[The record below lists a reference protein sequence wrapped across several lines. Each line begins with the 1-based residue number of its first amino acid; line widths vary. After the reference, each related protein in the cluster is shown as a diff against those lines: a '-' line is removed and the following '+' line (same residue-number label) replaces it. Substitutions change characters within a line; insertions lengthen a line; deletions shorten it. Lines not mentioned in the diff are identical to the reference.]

1 MRRYFS
7 SKVMVKPAVIATA
20 LFVGCLFSSVSTW
33 ATPSPLETIRSA
45 TNQALTVLK
54 DSSDRSKEQ
63 RQQQIEKMWEVILPR
78 FDTEEIA
85 QRSLGTYWQKL
96 TEEQRKEFTSLYI
109 QLVKKSYGN
118 TLERYTTDAQFFFD
132 REQIEGDQ
140 AEVYTRILA
149 PSQETPFEVVYRLHQ
164 EGNEWLIHDVV
175 AENVSLVQNYRN
187 QFSRIMAKSSAEGL
201 LDALKQK
208 LAKLET
214 EPNGKHQA
222 GKEL

>member
-1 MRRYFS
+1 MRRHFS
-7 SKVMVKPAVIATA
+7 SMVLVKPVVITTA
-20 LFVGCLFSSVSTW
+20 LCVGCLCSSVSTW
-33 ATPSPLETIRSA
+33 AAPSPLETIRST
-45 TNQALTVLK
+45 TNQALTVLGVP
-54 DSSDRSKEQ
+54 SDRNSDQ

-85 QRSLGTYWQKL
+85 RRSLGVHWQKL
-96 TEEQRKEFTSLYI
+96 TEDQRKEFISLYI
-109 QLVKKSYGN
+109 QLVQKSYEG
-118 TLERYTTDAQFFFD
+118 TLKRYTADAQFFFD
-132 REQIEGDQ
+132 REQIEGDH

-208 LAKLET
+208 LAKLDT
-214 EPNGKHQA
+214 
-222 GKEL
+222 